1 MGKIII
7 TNKEIYNE
15 FIKSE
20 LDVKRGE
27 AVRKPLRIVNSL
39 FG

>member
-20 LDVKRGE
+20 LDVKRGRPSE
-27 AVRKPLRIVNSL
+27 NLL
-39 FG
+39 G

>member
-20 LDVKRGE
+20 LDVKQGGG
-27 AVRKPLRIVNSL
+27 KT
-39 FG
+39 